1 MLLIVGCCLLLVLC
15 DLWCAVYGP
24 LLKFRLSLRVVRCL
38 SLGACFCCAGV
49 CCVLNV
55 IDSWVFDVGCL
66 LFVCF
71 VCCSLRFL
79 CVVCCVLFVARRL
92 LLLFVGCWV
101 LIVVC

>member
-1 MLLIVGCCLLLVLC
+1 M
-15 DLWCAVYGP
+15 

-55 IDSWVFDVGCL
+55 INSWVFDVGCL
-66 LFVCF
+66 LFVRF
-71 VCCSLRFL
+71 VCCVLRF
-79 CVVCCVLFVARRL
+79 VVCCVLFAVRRL
-92 LLLFVGCWV
+92 LVLVVVCWV